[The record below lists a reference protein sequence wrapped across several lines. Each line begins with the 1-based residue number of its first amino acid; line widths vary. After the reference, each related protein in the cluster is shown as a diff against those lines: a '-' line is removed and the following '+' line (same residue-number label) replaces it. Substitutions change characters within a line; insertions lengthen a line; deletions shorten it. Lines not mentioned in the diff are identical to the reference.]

1 MTASRPSRRAPR
13 AAVPAVS
20 SIEVSEEAGVRYL
33 HFGSRWIQGAMR
45 LSRTHALELEYTRDM
60 MFPLLLHPE
69 ADWPRAVLQ
78 IGLGAASITRF
89 LHRHRPGAH
98 LVVAEIEPR
107 VVAAARQH
115 FRLPDDPAR
124 VAIEIADGAAYVAAA
139 GRSFDW
145 ILVDGFDE
153 RGLAGAL
160 DTRAFYRR
168 CRACL
173 APDGIVVANLL
184 RRSRGCE
191 ASVARMADAFDGRVL
206 VLPVCASGNT
216 IAIGATGPHLSLERS
231 ALRAAAEA
239 LRRATGLNLVRTVG
253 RLAAAAPASG
263 PPQL

>member
-1 MTASRPSRRAPR
+1 
-13 AAVPAVS
+13 
-20 SIEVSEEAGVRYL
+20 
-33 HFGSRWIQGAMR
+33 
-45 LSRTHALELEYTRDM
+45 
-60 MFPLLLHPE
+60 
-69 ADWPRAVLQ
+69 VLQ

-89 LHRHRPGAH
+89 LHRHRPAAH

-115 FRLPDDPAR
+115 FRLPEDPAR
-124 VAIEIADGAAYVAAA
+124 VSIEIADGAAYVAGA

-173 APDGIVVANLL
+173 APGGLVVANLL
-184 RRSRGCE
+184 RRSRGSE
-191 ASVARMADAFDGRVL
+191 ASIARMAEAFDGRLL

-216 IAIGATGPHLSLERS
+216 IAIGATGAPLGLDRTD
-231 ALRAAAEA
+231 LRAAAEA

-253 RLAAAAPASG
+253 RLAAAAPLSA
-263 PPQL
+263 PLQL